1 MATAIPPYTFIE
13 PWNPLSCR
21 CKLAVNSTVYDVVR
35 WTAPVRVVRYT
46 AQKDGAV
53 VAERGKF
60 TTLLRDLGR
69 LSA

>member
-1 MATAIPPYTFIE
+1 MASPIPEYTFIE

-21 CKLAVNSTVYDVVR
+21 CKLAVGSAVYDIVR

-46 AQKDGAV
+46 ARKNGAV

-69 LSA
+69 LSP